1 MNRAMTVLWIAAL
14 ATAYAPPS
22 AAQDFVLTQNYDS
35 YRPSSGLPSVG
46 LPRQETMGYQ
56 LVKPQTEPAGALPAP
71 SQTASQDR
79 DDQQR
84 RTDAGAIRK
93 AQNSAARQPSAT
105 TPAPASQLPSGQQ
118 TKYPEGTVIRGEASV
133 YDGQNLVVDGAP
145 VRLDGAEA
153 PGLAQK
159 CLTSRAL
166 VWACGVK
173 AAEKLRDLVSGRTVT
188 CVVTEPL
195 GQGAAAICSVT
206 GIADL
211 GRNMIS
217 EGLAV
222 SNGHD
227 HGRYFSTQAQA
238 KGFRRGIWIGS
249 FEAPWK
255 WRAINGQ

>member
-1 MNRAMTVLWIAAL
+1 MTVLWIAAL
-14 ATAYAPPS
+14 ATAYALPS

-35 YRPSSGLPSVG
+35 YRPSTGLPSVG

-56 LVKPQTEPAGALPAP
+56 LVKPQTGPANTLPAP
-71 SQTASQDR
+71 SQAVSQGAS
-79 DDQQR
+79 DQHR
-84 RTDAGAIRK
+84 RSDAGAIRK
-93 AQNSAARQPSAT
+93 TDKTTTQQPSAAAS
-105 TPAPASQLPSGQQ
+105 APVSQLPSGEQ
-118 TKYPEGTVIRGEASV
+118 TKYPAGTVIRGKASV

-145 VRLDGAEA
+145 IRLDSAEA

-166 VWACGVK
+166 VWACGAK
-173 AAEKLRDLVSGRTVT
+173 AAEKLRDLISGRPVA

-206 GIADL
+206 GISDL
-211 GRNMIS
+211 GQNMVS

-227 HGRYFSTQAQA
+227 RGRYLSTQAQA

-255 WRAINGQ
+255 WRAVNGQ